1 MQYLP
6 TRPVLKTR
14 ERGNDCLAA
23 DEEQPYIRMAA
34 SYQHLSPCGSGRA
47 LGRRAH
53 YFLNVFAPAIF
64 EYSELP
70 AEL

>member
-1 MQYLP
+1 MTLHIVAQL
-6 TRPVLKTR
+6 LGHK
-14 ERGNDCLAA
+14 DL
-23 DEEQPYIRMAA
+23 RMVA

-53 YFLNVFAPAIF
+53 YFLNVLAPAIF